1 MAKQTDLILMH
12 MKKYGS
18 ITHLE
23 AESEYGIA
31 RLASRINDLRRQGVA
46 IHSEIV
52 TGKNRR
58 DEPTRFARYSL
69 VEVGQ

>member
-18 ITHLE
+18 ITHME

-46 IHSEIV
+46 ITAEMV
-52 TGKNRR
+52 AGKNRR
-58 DEPTRFARYSL
+58 GESTHYARYSL

>member
-31 RLASRINDLRRQGVA
+31 RLLPESMICAGRVWLSRVRWLPARTDARRPPTMRDTA
-46 IHSEIV
+46 W
-52 TGKNRR
+52 RR
-58 DEPTRFARYSL
+58 
-69 VEVGQ
+69 

>member
-18 ITHLE
+18 ITQME
-23 AESEYGIA
+23 AENEYGIA

-46 IHSEIV
+46 IKSEIV

-58 DEPTRFARYSL
+58 KETTHFAKYSL
-69 VEVGQ
+69 VEVAE